1 MTCYTLLK
9 KDDKTKARRGV
20 LKTAHGTVQTPVF
33 MPVGTQATVKTL
45 SATELK
51 EMGAEIILGNT
62 YHLNLRPGLE
72 IMEEAGGLHKFQN
85 WDGSILTDSG
95 GYQVFSLAKL
105 RKLKKD
111 GVEFRSHLDGS
122 KLFIGPKE
130 AMHIQKVL
138 GSDIA
143 MLFDECT
150 PYPCTYE
157 DAEKSL
163 DLTLEWA
170 AVCKE
175 QPRAE
180 GQLYF
185 GIVQGS
191 TYEDLRRR
199 SAEELVK
206 IGFDGYAIGGLS
218 VGEPEEEMY
227 KAIDY
232 VEDLLPEDHPRYLM
246 GVGTPPQLVQAVAK
260 GVDMF
265 DCVLPTR
272 VGRNGSAY
280 TAKGMLQIKAAR
292 YKSDFTP
299 IEEGCQC
306 YTCRNHTKAYLRHL
320 LKAKEILGLRLM
332 TIHNIHFYLNL
343 MKQIREHIE
352 AGTFKE
358 FHDDFVANYAPPKK
372 QCFKK
377 KG

>member
-1 MTCYTLLK
+1 MSCYTLLK
-9 KDDKTKARRGV
+9 KDTETKARRGV
-20 LKTAHGTVQTPVF
+20 VKTKHYEVQTPIF
-33 MPVGTQATVKTL
+33 MPVGTQATVKAL
-45 SATELK
+45 DADELK
-51 EMGAEIILGNT
+51 DMGAQIILGNT

-85 WDGSILTDSG
+85 WDRAILTDSG

-105 RKLKKD
+105 RKLKHD

-138 GSDIA
+138 ASDIA

-150 PYPCTYE
+150 PYPCSYE
-157 DAEKSL
+157 DAKKSL
-163 DLTLEWA
+163 DLTLRWA
-170 AVCKE
+170 KDCKE
-175 QPRAE
+175 QPRADQ
-180 GQLYF
+180 QLYF

-191 TYEDLRRR
+191 TYEDLRRH
-199 SAEELVK
+199 SAKSLVE

-246 GVGTPPQLVQAVAK
+246 GVGTPPQIVQAVAR

-280 TAKGMLQIKAAR
+280 TAKGMIQMKGAK
-292 YKSDFTP
+292 YKSDFGP
-299 IEEGCQC
+299 IEEGCEC
-306 YTCRNHTKAYLRHL
+306 YACKNHTRAYVRHL
-320 LKAKEILGLRLM
+320 LKANEILGLRLM
-332 TIHNIHFYLNL
+332 SIHNVHFYLNL
-343 MKQIREHIE
+343 MQQIRDHIE
-352 AGTFKE
+352 AGTFKK
-358 FHDDFVANYAPPKK
+358 FHDDFIANYVPPQKRK
-372 QCFKK
+372 
-377 KG
+377 

>member
-1 MTCYTLLK
+1 MSCYKLLK
-9 KDDKTKARRGV
+9 KDSATKARRGE
-20 LKTAHGTVQTPVF
+20 LKTKHQTIQTPVF

-45 SATELK
+45 SADELRD
-51 EMGAEIILGNT
+51 MGAEIILGNT
-62 YHLNLRPGLE
+62 YHLNLRPGME
-72 IMEEAGGLHKFQN
+72 IMEKAGGLHKFQN
-85 WDGSILTDSG
+85 WDRGILTDSG

-111 GVEFRSHLDGS
+111 GVEFRSHLDGQ

-130 AMHIQKVL
+130 AMNIQRIL

-150 PYPCTYE
+150 PYPCSHE
-157 DAEKSL
+157 DALKSL
-163 DLTLEWA
+163 ELTLEWA
-170 AVCKE
+170 KVCKE
-175 QPRAE
+175 QPRAD

-191 TYEDLRRR
+191 TYEDLRRK

-218 VGEPEEEMY
+218 VGEPEEEMF

-232 VEDLLPEDHPRYLM
+232 VEDLLPSDHPRYLM
-246 GVGTPPQLVQAVAK
+246 GVGTPPQIVQAVAR

-280 TAKGMLQIKAAR
+280 TAKGMLQIKSAR
-292 YKSDFTP
+292 YKEDFGP
-299 IEEGCQC
+299 IEEGCEC
-306 YTCRNHTKAYLRHL
+306 YACRNHTRAYIRHL
-320 LKAKEILGLRLM
+320 IKADEILALRLM

-343 MKQIREHIE
+343 MKNIRKHIE
-352 AGTFKE
+352 DGTFKE
-358 FHDDFVANYAPPKK
+358 FHDEFIANYAPPQK
-372 QCFKK
+372 QEKK
-377 KG
+377 K

>member
-9 KDDKTKARRGV
+9 KDDKTKARRGI

-105 RKLKKD
+105 RKLKAD

-170 AVCKE
+170 KVCKE
-175 QPRAE
+175 QPRSK

-232 VEDLLPEDHPRYLM
+232 VEDLLPEDYPRYLM

-280 TAKGMLQIKAAR
+280 TSKGMLQIKAAR
-292 YKSDFTP
+292 YKSDFSP

-343 MKQIREHIE
+343 MKQIRKHIE

-358 FHDDFVANYAPPKK
+358 FHDEFVANYTPPKK
-372 QCFKK
+372 
-377 KG
+377 